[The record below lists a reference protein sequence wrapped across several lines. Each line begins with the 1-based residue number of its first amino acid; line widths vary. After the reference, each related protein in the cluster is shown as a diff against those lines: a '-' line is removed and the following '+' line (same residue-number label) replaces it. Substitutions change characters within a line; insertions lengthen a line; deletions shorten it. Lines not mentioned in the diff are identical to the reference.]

1 MWEAIKPAP
10 PVTNIVFIYISIENI
25 KEIMIYI
32 KTKIKESSIHGIGC
46 FADENIQ
53 KGTIIWKF
61 VKEFDQEF
69 PRDFIQKLSNASRQ
83 QFLKYAYVSKTT
95 GNYIL
100 CSDDTRFFNH
110 SNESNVKNVALEGE
124 QEGIDIANRD
134 ILCGE
139 ELTYDY
145 RVFNNES

>member
-1 MWEAIKPAP
+1 MLY
-10 PVTNIVFIYISIENI
+10 V
-25 KEIMIYI
+25 
-32 KTKIKESSIHGIGC
+32 KTKLKESSIHGIGC
-46 FADENIQ
+46 FANEDIT

-69 PRDFIQKLSNASRQ
+69 PRDFIQKLSNSSRQ
-83 QFLKYAYVSKTT
+83 QFLKYAYISKTT

-110 SNESNVKNVALEGE
+110 SDDNNISNVAIEGQ
-124 QEGIDIANRD
+124 QEGVDIANRD
-134 ILCGE
+134 IACGE

-145 RVFNNES
+145 KVFG

>member
-1 MWEAIKPAP
+1 M
-10 PVTNIVFIYISIENI
+10 
-25 KEIMIYI
+25 